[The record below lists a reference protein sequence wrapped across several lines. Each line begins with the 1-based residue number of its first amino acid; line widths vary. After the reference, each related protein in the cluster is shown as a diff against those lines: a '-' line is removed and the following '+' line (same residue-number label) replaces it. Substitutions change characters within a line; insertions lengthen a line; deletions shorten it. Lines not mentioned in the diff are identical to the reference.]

1 MLDSCL
7 VAHEGPA
14 DGITPGPN
22 REAYTF
28 RSTLI
33 GILRAAQ
40 AKRPRTK
47 WATKIQQTTS
57 PPAEGRQTGNL
68 QWRNFFVIPK
78 ERQIQRQCPDRSL
91 QRVTDDS
98 IDKEVLNKTN
108 NKRESRLPLMWPETS
123 FEDAN
128 GVQNW
133 LWNLP
138 LFAAHTVKNN
148 CLNQTWACIKMPFPG
163 RQL

>member
-1 MLDSCL
+1 M
-7 VAHEGPA
+7 GPA

-28 RSTLI
+28 RLTLI

-57 PPAEGRQTGNL
+57 PSAEGRQTGSL

-78 ERQIQRQCPDRSL
+78 ERQTHRQCPDRSL
-91 QRVTDDS
+91 QRVTDDF
-98 IDKEVLNKTN
+98 IDNEVLNKTN
-108 NKRESRLPLMWPETS
+108 NKIKDRESRLPLM
-123 FEDAN
+123 
-128 GVQNW
+128 
-133 LWNLP
+133 
-138 LFAAHTVKNN
+138 
-148 CLNQTWACIKMPFPG
+148 
-163 RQL
+163 